1 MALLSL
7 LTRDVDVEKAVRRPL
22 EERHVVA
29 RTGSWER
36 LLHLV
41 RERPTTLVL
50 LDEASLP
57 RVGAVAAVGEIRTR
71 FPSVGVVL
79 IARPASD
86 PYKLLQL
93 GRAGV
98 DRLIL
103 VRVDDLER
111 EAGSVAGKALFHG
124 TEALVTRAV
133 SPYLPPRVLAAVRL
147 ALEGVQRR
155 WNTGE
160 LAGAMAL
167 SRPHLSVCL
176 KAAGIP
182 SAGHLLVWSRLLH
195 AGRWLADPGRTAESV
210 SRQLEYSSGAAFRRA
225 LRSYTGAT
233 PSEVVV
239 SGGFGFVLDRFLLR
253 CGVRRDRRYGRSV
266 A

>member
-1 MALLSL
+1 M
-7 LTRDVDVEKAVRRPL
+7 
-22 EERHVVA
+22 A
-29 RTGSWER
+29 RTGSWDR

-41 RERPTTLVL
+41 RERPTTLVF
-50 LDEASLP
+50 LDEAALP
-57 RVGAVAAVGEIRTR
+57 VVGTVAAVAEIRRR

-79 IARPASD
+79 VARPASD
-86 PYKLLQL
+86 PYKLLHL

-103 VRVDDLER
+103 LRVDDLER
-111 EAGSVAGKALFHG
+111 EGGEGAAKALVHG

-133 SPYLPPRVLAAVRL
+133 SPYLPPRVLSAVRM

-155 WNTGE
+155 WTTGR
-160 LAGAMAL
+160 LAEALAL

-176 KAAGIP
+176 KDAGLP

-195 AGRWLADPGRTAESV
+195 AGRWLTDPGRTAESV

-225 LRSYTGAT
+225 LRSYVGASPT
-233 PSEVVV
+233 EVTAY
-239 SGGFGFVLDRFLLR
+239 GGLAFVLDRFLVR
-253 CGVRRDRRYGRSV
+253 CNLDSHRRDGRSV